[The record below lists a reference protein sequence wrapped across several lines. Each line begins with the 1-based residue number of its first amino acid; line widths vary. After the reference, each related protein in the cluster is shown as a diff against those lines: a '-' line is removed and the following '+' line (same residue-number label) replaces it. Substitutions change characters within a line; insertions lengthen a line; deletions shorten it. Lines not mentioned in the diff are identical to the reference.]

1 MMIYHVFAQSKNWKM
16 EIPHMKYTLVADSCC
31 DLTKELRAEWGVKS
45 VPLTLTLAEESYTDD
60 DALDLPD
67 FMARMHACKGRV
79 GSAAPSPGAY
89 AEAFGTDDAFAVTLS
104 SSLSGSYASA
114 MAGKEIA
121 EEAGAKVHVF
131 DSRSAAAAEVLLVLK
146 IRKFIQDGLEKSD
159 IIQRIEAFIK
169 QMRTF
174 FVLDNIDNLYKNGRL
189 NRITATIISTLH
201 IRPIMGADG
210 DGNISLFSHVQ
221 GWKQVV
227 KKLADTIQT
236 DGRSTEG
243 QSLVI
248 THCNN
253 PTLAEELK
261 AEVERRYGFAEILV
275 LPTRG
280 VSSLYANEKGVI
292 MSF

>member
-1 MMIYHVFAQSKNWKM
+1 
-16 EIPHMKYTLVADSCC
+16 MKYTLVADSCC
-31 DLTKELRAEWGVKS
+31 DLTNELKAEWNVKT

-79 GSAAPSPGAY
+79 GSAAPAPGQY
-89 AEAFGTDDAFAVTLS
+89 AEAFGTDDAFTVTLS

-114 MAGKEIA
+114 MSGKEIA

-131 DSRSAAAAEVLLVLK
+131 DSRSAAAAEVLIVLK
-146 IRKFIQDGLEKSD
+146 IRKLILEGLEKSE
-159 IIQRIEAFIK
+159 IIQKIERFIQ

-227 KKLADTIQT
+227 RKLADTIQT
-236 DGRSTEG
+236 DGRETEG

-261 AEVERRYGFAEILV
+261 AEIERRYRFSEILV

-292 MSF
+292 MAF

>member
-1 MMIYHVFAQSKNWKM
+1 
-16 EIPHMKYTLVADSCC
+16 MKYALVADSCC
-31 DLTKELRAEWGVKS
+31 DLTREMRDEWGVKS
-45 VPLTLTLAEESYTDD
+45 VPLTLTLGEESFIDD
-60 DALDLPD
+60 DTLDLPD
-67 FMARMHACKGRV
+67 FMARMHACKARV
-79 GSAAPSPGAY
+79 GSAAPAPGQY
-89 AEAFGTDDAFAVTLS
+89 AEAFGKDDAFAVTLS

-121 EEAGAKVHVF
+121 EEAGANVHVF
-131 DSRSAAAAEVLLVLK
+131 DSRSAAAGEVLLILK
-146 IRKFIQDGLEKSD
+146 IRRLIQEGLEKSD
-159 IIQRIEAFIK
+159 IVQRIENFIN

-227 KKLADTIQT
+227 RKLADTIQT
-236 DGRSTEG
+236 DGRNTEG

-253 PTLAEELK
+253 PSLAEELK
-261 AEVERRYGFAEILV
+261 AEVERRYRFSEILV

-280 VSSLYANEKGVI
+280 VSSLYANEKGI
-292 MSF
+292 IIAF

>member
-1 MMIYHVFAQSKNWKM
+1 
-16 EIPHMKYTLVADSCC
+16 MKYTLVADSCC
-31 DLTKELRAEWGVKS
+31 DLTNELKAEWNVKT

-79 GSAAPSPGAY
+79 GSAAPAPGQY

-114 MAGKEIA
+114 MSGKEIA

-131 DSRSAAAAEVLLVLK
+131 DSRSAAAAEVLIVLK
-146 IRKFIQDGLEKSD
+146 IRKLILEGLEKSE
-159 IIQRIEAFIK
+159 IIQKIERFIQ

-227 KKLADTIQT
+227 RKLADTIQT
-236 DGRSTEG
+236 DGRDTEG

-253 PTLAEELK
+253 PTIAEELK
-261 AEVERRYGFAEILV
+261 AEIERRYRFSEILV

-292 MSF
+292 MAF

>member
-1 MMIYHVFAQSKNWKM
+1 MD
-16 EIPHMKYTLVADSCC
+16 YTLVADSCC
-31 DLTKELRAEWGVKS
+31 DLTDELKKEWNVKT
-45 VPLTLTLAEESYTDD
+45 VPLTLTLADESYQDD
-60 DALDLPD
+60 DQLDLPD

-79 GSAAPSPGAY
+79 GSAAPAPGLY
-89 AEAFGTDDAFAVTLS
+89 AEAFGKDDSFAVTLS
-104 SSLSGSYASA
+104 GNLSGSYASA
-114 MAGKEIA
+114 MAGKEMA

-146 IRKFIQDGLEKSD
+146 LRKLIQDGLQKSE
-159 IIQRIEAFIK
+159 IIQRVDRFIK
-169 QMRTF
+169 EMRTF
-174 FVLDNIDNLYKNGRL
+174 FVLDNIDNLLKNGRL

-227 KKLADTIQT
+227 RKLADTIET
-236 DGRSTEG
+236 DGRDTEG

-261 AEVERRYGFAEILV
+261 AEIERRYRFAEILV

-280 VSSLYANEKGVI
+280 LSSLYANEKGVI
-292 MSF
+292 MAF

>member
-1 MMIYHVFAQSKNWKM
+1 
-16 EIPHMKYTLVADSCC
+16 MKYTLVADSCC
-31 DLTKELRAEWGVKS
+31 DLTRELRDEWDVKS

-79 GSAAPSPGAY
+79 GSAAPAPGLY
-89 AEAFGTDDAFAVTLS
+89 AEAFDDGESFAVTIS
-104 SSLSGSYASA
+104 SNLSGSYDSA
-114 MAGKEIA
+114 MAGKAMA
-121 EEAGAKVHVF
+121 EEKGGHVHVF
-131 DSRSAAAAEVLLVLK
+131 DSRSAAAGEVLLILK
-146 IRKFIQDGLEKSD
+146 LRKLIQEGLQKSE
-159 IIQRIEAFIK
+159 IIQKIERFVK
-169 QMRTF
+169 EMRTF
-174 FVLDNIDNLYKNGRL
+174 FVLDNIDNLLKNGRL

-227 KKLADTIQT
+227 RKLADTIEN

-243 QSLVI
+243 RSLVI

-253 PTLAEELK
+253 PSLAEELK
-261 AEVERRYGFAEILV
+261 AEIERRYRFSEILV

-280 VSSLYANEKGVI
+280 LSSLYANEKGVI
-292 MSF
+292 MAF